1 MSSTDNLPEGRR
13 NSLCVNSAGWRRSSC
28 FINWGGEGD
37 TKLPHV
43 SRRLAQISVL
53 LETESEMWHSANTYL
68 HYLANAYW
76 IVAVTRTFYEDLGY
90 YIQWTNNIP
99 LMDSLPGEKTTV
111 FITWQVV
118 RKKEMESYTSC
129 FTVMSV
135 GWSGRSFQY
144 GEHECRDGWS
154 EWMDLWVRQKSVFR
168 RKDNSAKGFS
178 LSNNLWNSV
187 SCAMGTLFMPVML
200 IVLLVST
207 WLTRQNIE
215 SPWWQVSEHENSLRW
230 EDSPKLHTD

>member
-1 MSSTDNLPEGRR
+1 M
-13 NSLCVNSAGWRRSSC
+13 
-28 FINWGGEGD
+28 
-37 TKLPHV
+37 
-43 SRRLAQISVL
+43 
-53 LETESEMWHSANTYL
+53 LETESEMWHLANTYL
-68 HYLANAYW
+68 HYLANTYW
-76 IVAVTRTFYEDLGY
+76 IVAVTRTFYEELGY

-99 LMDSLPGEKTTV
+99 LTESHPGENTTM
-111 FITWQVV
+111 FITCQVV
-118 RKKEMESYTSC
+118 RKKEMESYVAR
-129 FTVMSV
+129 FMVMSV

-154 EWMDLWVRQKSVFR
+154 EGMDLWVRQKSVFR
-168 RKDNSAKGFS
+168 RKDNSAKGIS

-207 WLTRQNIE
+207 WLTQQNIG
-215 SPWWQVSEHENSLRW
+215 SPWWQVSGHENSLRW